1 MKSKTFLGCSHKT
14 RFSQFSESMPTSRS
28 YFVLGNLE
36 WILHSWNKVVK
47 LWEVIYLL
55 NVWYFQPSLLFFR
68 STIWNLWF
76 VSTCFPFE
84 IQFTFF
90 CRHDWKETFFTSLY
104 PAKKEGL
111 FSNNFKISSI
121 GVSWKST
128 SLLSAPSAYLY
139 RKIVHVIQTTRYGN
153 ITTHRKEI

>member
-14 RFSQFSESMPTSRS
+14 RFSQFSESMPTNRS
-28 YFVLGNLE
+28 YFALGNLE

-76 VSTCFPFE
+76 VNTCFPFE

-90 CRHDWKETFFTSLY
+90 CRHDWKETFFTSSSFISCEERRPILQQLQDIKY
-104 PAKKEGL
+104 WCLLKKY
-111 FSNNFKISSI
+111 ISPVCSECLS
-121 GVSWKST
+121 VSENST
-128 SLLSAPSAYLY
+128 CNTDDKV
-139 RKIVHVIQTTRYGN
+139 R
-153 ITTHRKEI
+153 